1 MSDPHALRQDALALV
16 TGASSGIG
24 RAIALAFARSG
35 RRCALIGR
43 DEARLA
49 ETAAAVRGLGGIA
62 ESFICDLSDSAAIA
76 ALPAR
81 IAAKLGAVEIL
92 VNNAGIA
99 ESAPFLKT
107 TRELWDRTL
116 AIDLTAVFAMTQA
129 FLPAMLESKRGRVIQ
144 VASTAG
150 LVGYPYVAAYVAAK
164 HGVVG
169 FTKALALEVAKKG
182 VTVNAVCP
190 SYVDTP
196 MTERSV
202 ANIVAKT
209 GKSVAEARAILVQ
222 SNPQGRLV
230 SPDEVAAAVLYLAS
244 NDAFAVNGQ
253 ALALCGGEVP
263 Y

>member
-1 MSDPHALRQDALALV
+1 MSDPHALNADAVALV

-35 RRCALIGR
+35 RRCALVGR
-43 DEARLA
+43 DETRLA
-49 ETAAAVRGLGGIA
+49 QAAAAVRAIGGVA
-62 ESFICDLSDSAAIA
+62 ESFVCDLGDDAAIE

-81 IAAKLGAVEIL
+81 VATKLGIVEIL

-99 ESAPFLKT
+99 ESAPFLRT

-116 AIDLTAVFAMTQA
+116 AIDLTAVFRMTQV
-129 FLPAMLESKRGRVIQ
+129 FLPAMLERNRGRVIQ

-169 FTKALALEVAKKG
+169 LTKALALEVAKKG
-182 VTVNAVCP
+182 ITVNAVCP

-209 GKSVAEARAILVQ
+209 GKSESEARAILAR

-244 NDAFAVNGQ
+244 NAAYAVNGQ
-253 ALALCGGEVP
+253 ALSLCGGEVP